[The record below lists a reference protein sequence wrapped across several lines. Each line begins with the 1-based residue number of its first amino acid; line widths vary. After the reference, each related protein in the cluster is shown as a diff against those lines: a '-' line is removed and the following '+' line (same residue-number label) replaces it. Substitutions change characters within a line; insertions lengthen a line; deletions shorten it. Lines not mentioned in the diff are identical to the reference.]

1 MKIIYIE
8 ADAKELN
15 VRPTVMSAVE
25 SLINKLCFTFGACTS
40 LMMWYIKIITV
51 NTSIFVKA

>member
-8 ADAKELN
+8 ADAEELK

-25 SLINKLCFTFGACTS
+25 SLINKLCFTFGASNCYDDEVEEEEAERKES
-40 LMMWYIKIITV
+40 
-51 NTSIFVKA
+51 

>member
-8 ADAKELN
+8 ADVNELE

-25 SLINKLCFTFGACTS
+25 RLVNMINRSFGASDCS
-40 LMMWYIKIITV
+40 DDEAEKEEEER
-51 NTSIFVKA
+51 KEE

>member
-8 ADAKELN
+8 ADVNELK

-25 SLINKLCFTFGACTS
+25 SLVDNLAWALGTS
-40 LMMWYIKIITV
+40 DCEDDEEAEEEGDK
-51 NTSIFVKA
+51 